1 MFRKV
6 MLMSILMIPL
16 AGYACPYGPK
26 QNLGTLLGAVVGAG
40 VGSALGRGH
49 RDENAAIAAGAI
61 FGGLFGY
68 RLGAQLD
75 ALDRQ
80 MAGRMLYTVLEKA
93 PTGETGKWLNPNS
106 DNYGWVTA
114 TSTTLIGTPGYS
126 HPCREF
132 TTTIVIGGKEYE
144 GYGTACRQADGS
156 WKISQ

>member
-16 AGYACPYGPK
+16 AGHTCPYGPK
-26 QNLGTLLGAVVGAG
+26 QNLGTLSGAVVSAGAG
-40 VGSALGRGH
+40 STLGKGH
-49 RDENAAIAAGAI
+49 RDENAAIAASAI

-80 MAGRMLYTVLEKA
+80 MAERMLYTVLEKA
-93 PTGETGKWLNPNS
+93 PTGETGKWLNPNT

-126 HPCREF
+126 QPCREF
-132 TTTIVIGGKEYE
+132 TTTIVIGDNEYK

>member
-16 AGYACPYGPK
+16 GGCVCPYGPK

-40 VGSALGRGH
+40 VGSALGKGH

-68 RLGAQLD
+68 RLGAQFD

-80 MAGRMLYTVLEKA
+80 MAGRLLYTVLEKV
-93 PTGETGKWLNPNS
+93 PTGETGKWLNPNT

-114 TSTTLIGTPGYS
+114 TNTTLIGTPGYS
-126 HPCREF
+126 QPCREF
-132 TTTIVIGGKEYE
+132 TTKIVIGGKEYE

>member
-1 MFRKV
+1 MFRQV

-16 AGYACPYGPK
+16 AGSACPYGPK
-26 QNLGTLLGAVVGAG
+26 QNLGTLLGPVVGSG
-40 VGSALGRGH
+40 VGSALGKGH

-68 RLGAQLD
+68 RLGAQFD

-80 MAGRMLYTVLEKA
+80 MAGRLLYTVLEKV
-93 PTGETGKWLNPNS
+93 PTGETGKWLNPNT

-126 HPCREF
+126 QPCREF
-132 TTTIVIGGKEYE
+132 TTTIVIGDNEYK